1 MDYGFGLYRIQPTQG
16 ADHAG
21 GDPKDLG
28 RAERSYTYAEAYAA
42 TGSFDKGSSSTSKPG
57 ITPGVRPAM

>member
-1 MDYGFGLYRIQPTQG
+1 MDDGFGLYRIQPTQG
-16 ADHAG
+16 ADDAG

-42 TGSFDKGSSSTSKPG
+42 TGRFDKAVLEYKQAWTNAIKAL
-57 ITPGVRPAM
+57 R